1 MRNRLTRQG
10 PLRIL
15 AIALFLFVF
24 SQMWAQVAMEIRF
37 PVAFNLGS
45 FCIVLF
51 YTPDTPET
59 KMADSGRPA
68 GD

>member
-1 MRNRLTRQG
+1 MRNWLTRQG

-15 AIALFLFVF
+15 VLTLGLYVL
-24 SQMWAQVAMEIRF
+24 SQAWAQVAMEIRF

-59 KMADSGRPA
+59 KTAELGRPA